1 MIVVITQLL
10 GGVGMFLFAMHFL
23 ENALQELSGR
33 KFKIFLQKMAARPLS
48 AIAGSALITALLQS
62 SSMVSLMILA
72 FLGAGVFTIQ
82 QSMALVLGANLGTTI
97 DSWLIATLGF
107 NVNIERAAYPALFLG
122 VLFLIIRGKDK
133 IWKNSGYL
141 LLGFAMIFI
150 SLSLMRTAMESTLQT
165 FKLEN
170 YLHLSHGGFLFIGFL
185 ITLLMQ
191 SSSVTVAIVL
201 TAIHSKLIPL
211 ETGAYIVVGG
221 ETATTMKLWL
231 GTIGGNNIKKQLAA
245 GNSIFN
251 LVITL
256 LAILTMP
263 QILYFITQTLGVK
276 NPLLA
281 LVSFSSLLNLAGIL
295 LFIPILTP
303 YSNWLVR
310 IFPRG
315 NHCKSAYLQHPENC
329 DAESAEA
336 LLKQEAGYFI
346 YNVIHLNTTLLN
358 IAPEATLRIPAYED
372 LHEKTNYTSLPADEK
387 YNWVKEHHGE
397 IQSAYLIFTNKH
409 YQGEDSSLPL
419 YISAVRNAMHAAKS
433 MKDIYHN
440 INHLSRS
447 SKSLK
452 FDFFLHYQLQT
463 LDLFRK
469 LVSWLTPLEKPSYE
483 ELLSNNT
490 LLEKNYQDALNR
502 FYKEASETIL
512 DDMEIT
518 TLLNFNREGFSANR
532 SLLMALK
539 DLLLNA
545 SSAHD
550 FNEKVNFVS

>member
-1 MIVVITQLL
+1 MVEVITQLL
-10 GGVGMFLFAMHFL
+10 GGVGIFLFAMHFL

-48 AIAGSALITALLQS
+48 AIAGSALITGILQS

-107 NVNIERAAYPALFLG
+107 NINIERVAYPALFLG
-122 VLFLIIRGKDK
+122 ALFLIIRGKYK
-133 IWKNSGYL
+133 VWKNSGYL
-141 LLGFAMIFI
+141 LLGFAMIFM
-150 SLSLMRTAMESTLQT
+150 SLSLMRTAMESSLQT

-170 YLHLSHGGFLFIGFL
+170 YLHLSHGGFLLIGFL

-251 LVITL
+251 IVITL

-263 QILYFITQTLGVK
+263 QILYLITQTLGVK

-310 IFPRG
+310 LFPLG
-315 NHCKSAYLQHPENC
+315 NQCKSAYLQQPENC
-329 DAESAEA
+329 DTETAEA
-336 LLKQEAGYFI
+336 LLKKEASYFI
-346 YNVIHLNTTLLN
+346 YNVIHLNTSQLN
-358 IAPEATLRIPAYED
+358 IAPEATLRIPAFED
-372 LHEKTNYTSLPADEK
+372 LLEKINYASFQADEK
-387 YNWVKEHHGE
+387 YIWLKEHHGE

-409 YQGEDSSLPL
+409 YQRDNLSLPL

-433 MKDIYHN
+433 MQDISHN
-440 INHLSRS
+440 INQLSRS

-452 FDFFLHYQLQT
+452 FDFFLHYQFQT
-463 LDLFRK
+463 LELFRK
-469 LVSWLTPLEKPSYE
+469 LMSWISLIEKPSYE
-483 ELLSNNT
+483 EILSTYT

-502 FYKEASETIL
+502 FYKDASDTIL

-532 SLLMALK
+532 SLLMAVK
-539 DLLLNA
+539 DILLSA
-545 SSAHD
+545 SSAND
-550 FNEKVNFVS
+550 FNEKVNFIS

>member
-33 KFKIFLQKMAARPLS
+33 KFKIFLQKMAARPLT
-48 AIAGSALITALLQS
+48 AIAGSALITAILQS

-122 VLFLIIRGKDK
+122 ALFLIIRGKDK

-211 ETGAYIVVGG
+211 ETAAYIVVGG

-251 LVITL
+251 IVITL

-310 IFPRG
+310 LFPRG
-315 NHCKSAYLQHPENC
+315 NQCKSAYLQHPENC
-329 DAESAEA
+329 DAESAEV
-336 LLKQEAGYFI
+336 LLKKETSYFI
-346 YNVIHLNTTLLN
+346 YNTIHLNTSLLH

-409 YQGEDSSLPL
+409 YQRDCLSLQL

-433 MKDIYHN
+433 MQDIFHN

-463 LDLFRK
+463 LDLFQK
-469 LVSWLTPLEKPSYE
+469 LISWLSLIEKPSYE
-483 ELLSNNT
+483 ELLSLYS

-502 FYKEASETIL
+502 FYKEASDTIL

-550 FNEKVNFVS
+550 FDEEVNFVS

>member
-97 DSWLIATLGF
+97 DSWLIATIGF

-122 VLFLIIRGKDK
+122 ALFLIIRGKDK
-133 IWKNSGYL
+133 VWKNSGYL

-150 SLSLMRTAMESTLQT
+150 SLSLMRTAMESSLQT

-170 YLHLSHGGFLFIGFL
+170 YLQVGHGGFLLIGFL

-251 LVITL
+251 IVITL

-310 IFPRG
+310 LFPRG
-315 NHCKSAYLQHPENC
+315 NDCKSAYLQHPENC

-336 LLKQEAGYFI
+336 LLKKEAGYFI
-346 YNVIHLNTTLLN
+346 YNAIHLNTTLLN
-358 IAPEATLRIPAYED
+358 IATEAALRIPAYED

-409 YQGEDSSLPL
+409 YQGNDLALSL

-452 FDFFLHYQLQT
+452 FDFFLQYQLET
-463 LDLFRK
+463 LNLFRK
-469 LVSWLTPLEKPSYE
+469 LVSWLSQLEKPSYE
-483 ELLSNNT
+483 ELLSIYN

-502 FYKEASETIL
+502 FYKEASDTIL

-550 FNEKVNFVS
+550 FDEKVNFIS

>member
-33 KFKIFLQKMAARPLS
+33 KFKIFLQKMAARPLT
-48 AIAGSALITALLQS
+48 AIAGSALITAILQS

-122 VLFLIIRGKDK
+122 ALFLIIRGKDK

-251 LVITL
+251 IVITL

-310 IFPRG
+310 LFPRG
-315 NHCKSAYLQHPENC
+315 NQCKSAYLQHPENC
-329 DAESAEA
+329 DAESAEV
-336 LLKQEAGYFI
+336 LLKKEAGYFI
-346 YNVIHLNTTLLN
+346 YNVIHFNSTLLN
-358 IAPEATLRIPAYED
+358 ITPEATLHIPAYED
-372 LHEKTNYTSLPADEK
+372 LHEKTNYTSLPPDEK

-409 YQGEDSSLPL
+409 YQGEAPFLPL

-433 MKDIYHN
+433 MQDISHN
-440 INHLSRS
+440 INQLSRS

-463 LDLFRK
+463 LELFRK
-469 LVSWLTPLEKPSYE
+469 LINLISLIENPSYE
-483 ELLSNNT
+483 ELLSMYS

-502 FYKEASETIL
+502 FYKEAVDTIL

-532 SLLMALK
+532 SLLMAVK
-539 DLLLNA
+539 DILLNV
-545 SSAHD
+545 SSAND
-550 FNEKVNFVS
+550 FDEKVNFIS